1 MLFSHDTSTALRILG
16 RIASGWDGFHLT
28 VTQSVSTLSREWTM
42 VTMFALMLAKEARDE
57 WCPTLLSLHSL
68 QVVFYACVVI
78 VTLMFGVFD
87 RSGSFIYMHF

>member
-1 MLFSHDTSTALRILG
+1 MLFSHDTSTALHILG